1 MALVGGDRLPSAR
14 RGATA
19 RAAITPYGQRAKSF
33 GGMFAIHFVL
43 ASLAAFGAVT
53 LPSAAWAYVALVLFG
68 SMCFGLLR
76 TSPATFLL
84 LVPLLALRITE
95 FISGG
100 AIEAGAFM
108 VETNITGRPTG
119 AFTRLL
125 LIYLLFFLSATFVV
139 EAAWPRLKVLFRDA
153 PTRWQRQGQL
163 IWLALLI
170 VMGAATLYLVRLGIN
185 NGFPLISHI
194 DRFAFLD
201 KINSP
206 IYSAWMTNR
215 TVLVPFIG
223 ALACIPGYRLRGAL
237 LLVWLLAL
245 SVLFGEKFTSLLMIL
260 SIFSIP
266 VGLVH
271 IANDRAI
278 PTGAIGGISLA
289 VVVVTVPAVLIAY
302 GALTN
307 FDHAVQRYGQRVA
320 LQGQLW
326 YVTDE
331 KYLAATRFDDRA
343 IGADVSSWMQPGE
356 QDATKAG
363 TRFGLYY
370 VMQPFTDS
378 RLLGWAME
386 GGTGF
391 VFSLYPYLLMT
402 MGMTGLLIVSSIIAV
417 FHAFV
422 MKMLAQ
428 SIAESNWIASVL
440 FGRAMSSLYGGYTTG
455 FLWNFFGIK
464 NLLTLAVALFIM
476 WEGQRR
482 DSRVRKL
489 MDAASRRRP

>member
-14 RGATA
+14 RASTTRAPFTPYATRA
-19 RAAITPYGQRAKSF
+19 RAF

-43 ASLAAFGAVT
+43 AALAAFGAIAA
-53 LPSAAWAYVALVLFG
+53 PSAAWAYVALALFG

-84 LVPLLALRITE
+84 FVPLLALRITE

-108 VETNITGRPTG
+108 IESGVTGRPTG

-125 LIYLLFFLSATFVV
+125 LIYLVFFLTATFVV
-139 EAAWPRLKVLFRDA
+139 EAAWPRLKAVFRDA
-153 PTRWQRQGQL
+153 PSRWQPQGRL

-170 VMGAATLYLVRLGIN
+170 VMSLATLYLVRLGIN
-185 NGFPLISHI
+185 NGFPLISRI
-194 DRFAFLD
+194 DRFVFLQ
-201 KINSP
+201 KIDSP

-215 TVLVPFIG
+215 TVLAPFIG
-223 ALACIPGYRLRGAL
+223 ALFCIPGYRGRAGLIL
-237 LLVWLLAL
+237 IWLLAM

-271 IANDRAI
+271 IANDRPI
-278 PTGAIGGISLA
+278 PTGAIGGIALA
-289 VVVVTVPAVLIAY
+289 IVVVTVPAVLIAY

-307 FDHAVQRYGQRVA
+307 FDAAAQRYGQRVA

-326 YVTDE
+326 FVADD
-331 KYLAATRFDDRA
+331 KYLALARLDDRA
-343 IGADVSSWMQPGE
+343 VGADLSSWVKPGE

-370 VMQPFTDS
+370 VMQRFTNS

-386 GGTGF
+386 GGNGF

-402 MGMTGLLIVSSIIAV
+402 MGIIGLLCVSSILAV

-422 MKMLAQ
+422 MRMLAQ
-428 SIAESNWIASVL
+428 TIAEGNWIASVL
-440 FGRAMSSLYGGYTTG
+440 FGRMMSSLYGGYTTG
-455 FLWNFFGIK
+455 FMWNFFGIK
-464 NLLTLAVALFIM
+464 NLVTLAVGLFLT

-482 DSRVRKL
+482 DSRTRRVMQAL
-489 MDAASRRRP
+489 ARRR